1 MKNLF
6 LPVLLLGFTMH
17 SLCQPISLLPQNP
30 HYFLYKGKPTIL
42 ITSAEHY
49 GAVVNS
55 KFDYKAYFNWLAAYG
70 LNYTRIYPG
79 YLTEP
84 PDKWLKGNSLGLRA
98 DEIIL
103 PWKRSNEPGYAMGGN
118 KFDLTR
124 WDEEYFKRLRDFVE
138 AAARKD
144 IVVEICFYN
153 AQYEDCWPLCPL
165 FYKNN
170 IQGIGNCH
178 FNDAQTLNDPAL
190 VAKEAEYVAKITEE
204 VNAYDNVILELCDEP
219 TINGTP
225 PDKAGKWLDYMI
237 GVVISTEKNLPK
249 KHLVAQQVEGP
260 LGGACDFSSDR
271 RISIVT
277 CQYDYWA
284 LGEQLGGLRGI
295 DFKYDLGKPI
305 ELNETYYYPLWY
317 KGDSIGDSRVE
328 AWEFIVGGGSA
339 FNHLNGQYT
348 NESPSGNTLDNQ
360 KVCNSLK
367 VLKEFMYGFE
377 FPKMSPD
384 KKFIAGGIPKD
395 AIYRA
400 MAWPGNQYALYIHHS
415 QCTKD
420 SAAYT
425 VVPGQYRHDVL
436 LNLPEGN
443 YKAEW
448 VDPATGSIQPAKL
461 MNSGNGKK
469 KLTTP
474 VYSVD
479 IALRIKKHPA
489 K

>member
-1 MKNLF
+1 MQKIF
-6 LPVLLLGFTMH
+6 GVLILMWIFR
-17 SLCQPISLLPQNP
+17 SLDAQPITLFSENP

-49 GAVVNS
+49 GAVVNR
-55 KFDYKAYFNWLAAYG
+55 KFDFHTYFNWLAEYG

-84 PDKWLKGNSLGLRA
+84 PDKWLPGNSLGLKA

-103 PWKRSNEPGYAMGGN
+103 PWKRSNVPGYAMGGN
-118 KFDLTR
+118 KFDLTQ
-124 WDEEYFKRLRDFVE
+124 WDEDFFKRLREFIE
-138 AAARKD
+138 AAAKKD

-165 FYKNN
+165 YYKNN

-178 FNDAQTLNDPAL
+178 FNDAQTLDHPDL
-190 VAKEAEYVAKITEE
+190 VTKEAEYVAKITRE

-219 TINGTP
+219 MINGTP
-225 PDKAGKWLDYMI
+225 LDKAGKWLDYMI
-237 GVVISTEKNLPK
+237 GVVFDTEKDLPK

-260 LGGACDFSSDR
+260 LKGPCDFSNDR
-271 RISIVT
+271 RISVIT

-284 LGEQLGGLRGI
+284 SGEQLGGLRGI
-295 DFKYDLGKPI
+295 DYKYDLMKPI

-317 KGDSIGDSRVE
+317 KGDSVGDSRVE
-328 AWEFIVGGGSA
+328 AWEFIVGGGSS

-348 NESPSGNTLDNQ
+348 NANPSGNTPDNV

-367 VLKEFMYGFE
+367 VLKEFMHSFD
-377 FPKMSPD
+377 FPKMKPD
-384 KKFIAGGIPKD
+384 RKFIAGSISGS
-395 AIYRA
+395 AVFRG
-400 MAWPGNQYALYIHHS
+400 MSWPGNQYALYIHHS

-420 SAAYT
+420 SSAYI
-425 VVPGQYRHDVL
+425 VIPGKYRNEIRV
-436 LNLPEGN
+436 NIPEGN
-443 YKAEW
+443 YRAEW
-448 VDPATGSIQPAKL
+448 VDPATGKVQVAEMINTREGQ
-461 MNSGNGKK
+461 K

-479 IALRIKKHPA
+479 IALRIQKVH
-489 K
+489 